1 MKTLKQLQ
9 KTSKIKMTKIS
20 DVEFELNNR
29 ISNVH
34 TRIEKHEAVCAERWL
49 EMLNRVK
56 RIEHFIVATLITLVV
71 GMGSIIFGS

>member
-1 MKTLKQLQ
+1 MRQSQ

-34 TRIEKHEAVCAERWL
+34 TRIERHESVCAERWL
-49 EMLNRVK
+49 EILNRVK
-56 RIEHFIVATLITLVV
+56 RIEHFIVVTLITLVA
-71 GMGSIIFGS
+71 GMAGIIFGG